1 MNKEIKAMSKKK
13 ICLTP
18 SNQPENLYAAGNT
31 NEKIQCGRIA
41 EYTRKALERCGFEV
55 LVLQDVSLSEK
66 VRQSNKWGA
75 DLHIPIHT
83 NAHNGKTTGTR
94 MMAYDKGESYKACEA
109 IYKHLAPYTP
119 GKSENISL
127 HPEFYEIKNTYAPC
141 AYVEAEFHDV
151 PATANW
157 IINNA
162 EGIGEAICRGVCDYF
177 KVQYTLPEEV
187 MKPASK
193 ELYRVQVGSFTVK
206 KNAEDMLAKAKAAGF
221 KDAFITTVKI

>member
-1 MNKEIKAMSKKK
+1 MSKK

-18 SNQPENLYAAGNT
+18 SNQPENLYAYGNT

-41 EYTRKALERCGFEV
+41 DFTKKALERCGFEV

-83 NAHNGKTTGTR
+83 NAHNGKVSGTR
-94 MMAYDKGESYKACEA
+94 MMAYDKGESYKACSA
-109 IYKHLAPYTP
+109 IYDHLAAYTP
-119 GKSENISL
+119 GKSENISI
-127 HPEFYEIKNTYAPC
+127 HPEYYEIKNTYAPC
-141 AYVEAEFHDV
+141 AYVEVDFHDV
-151 PATANW
+151 PAVAKW
-157 IINNA
+157 IIENA

-177 KVQYTLPEEV
+177 KVQYTLPKVEE
-187 MKPASK
+187 PAK

-206 KNAEDMLAKAKAAGF
+206 ANAEAMLKKAKEAGF